1 VSQVLSPFQA
11 LAINPFAKRHSEHK
25 LYLYRKLP
33 SVMAMP
39 EKLSISCLQNKIKR
53 AEESKPTFSS
63 SITCW
68 VMLY

>member
-1 VSQVLSPFQA
+1 LSPFQA
-11 LAINPFAKRHSEHK
+11 LAINPFAKRHSQHK
-25 LYLYRKLP
+25 FYLYRKLP

-39 EKLSISCLQNKIKR
+39 ENRLLAARKIKIKR